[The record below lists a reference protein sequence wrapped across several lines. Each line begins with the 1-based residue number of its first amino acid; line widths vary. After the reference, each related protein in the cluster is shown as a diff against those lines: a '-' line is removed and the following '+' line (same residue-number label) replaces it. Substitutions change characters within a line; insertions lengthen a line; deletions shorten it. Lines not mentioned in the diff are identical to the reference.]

1 MPASNTTDVKTS
13 SSQPWNP
20 RLALLVASTL
30 FMEFLD
36 GAVLT
41 TAIPNIAADFG
52 VPAADVN
59 ITMTAYLM
67 TVAMGI
73 PLSGWLAERVGARKI
88 FCLAI
93 ALFTLA
99 SLACAMSPD
108 LTVLT
113 LSRIVQGA
121 AGAMMVPVGTLL
133 VLRGTPKSELLRAT
147 AFLVWPALLAP
158 VLAPL
163 VGGALTTYL
172 SWHWIFLINLPLGAA
187 AFIAALRIVPAVAG
201 NPGRRLDWLGLLL
214 TTMGVGA
221 LVVGLEL
228 ATAHPDGPWAVL
240 SAVAGLAALGGAVLW
255 MRRAKN
261 PLFALSVFATRTFR
275 AMATGGFVYR
285 LTISSVPFLLP
296 LMFQTGFGWS
306 PLHAGIMVAAVF
318 IGNIGIKPATTPLIR
333 RFGSRAML
341 VLGSLASA
349 VTFAL
354 CALLAPETP
363 QALIFALLVCSG
375 AFRSI
380 GFSAY
385 LCLGAVCG
393 HRAGPAHV
401 GQLCLSDS
409 GSAGRRLGNRR
420 RCTADPGFRRRGSL
434 RRGCGRTV
442 PWRLPDHGSLD
453 AVQHR
458 RQPVPARARRRRG
471 QPSGPAAPSGR
482 TGCQSRRTGCQSR
495 RPGRQSRRP
504 RQPRSQPAWPSTSGR
519 TAPAPAWRRARPATV
534 TLHRLS
540 TRSSISITPWPRS
553 EAMAASSSGPTT
565 NLSHTPASR

>member
-1 MPASNTTDVKTS
+1 MALSSTPTADTGTSPA
-13 SSQPWNP
+13 WNP
-20 RLALLVASTL
+20 RLALLVAATF

-36 GAVLT
+36 GTILT
-41 TAIPNIAADFG
+41 TAIPNIASDFG

-73 PLSGWLAERVGARKI
+73 PLSGWLAERVGARKV

-93 ALFTLA
+93 TLFTLA
-99 SLACAMSPD
+99 SLACAISPD

-113 LSRIVQGA
+113 ISRVVQGA
-121 AGAMMVPVGTLL
+121 GGAMMVPVGTLL

-187 AFIAALRIVPAVAG
+187 AFITALKIVPSVSG
-201 NPGRRLDWLGLLL
+201 DPHRRLDWLGLVL
-214 TTMGVGA
+214 TTAGVGA

-228 ATAHPDGPWAVL
+228 ATAHPDGPWATI
-240 SAVAGLAALGGAVLW
+240 SAVAGLAALACAVLW
-255 MRRAKN
+255 MRRAKH
-261 PLFALSVFATRTFR
+261 PLFDLSVFRTRTFR

-333 RFGSRAML
+333 RFGFRAML

-354 CALLAPETP
+354 CALLTPDTP

-385 LCLGAVCG
+385 ASVQYADIVPAQLTSANSVSATLVQLAAGSGIAVGALLIRVFDG
-393 HRAGPAHV
+393 GTLFDAEADAAGPFRGAFLTMAV
-401 GQLCLSDS
+401 LMLFS
-409 GSAGRRLGNRR
+409 
-420 RCTADPGFRRRGSL
+420 TADSL
-434 RRGCGRTV
+434 
-442 PWRLPDHGSLD
+442 SL
-453 AVQHR
+453 HR
-458 RQPVPARARRRRG
+458 HAGAEVSRPAGAEA
-471 QPSGPAAPSGR
+471 SGPAGTEVS
-482 TGCQSRRTGCQSR
+482 
-495 RPGRQSRRP
+495 RPGGQEVTSP
-504 RQPRSQPAWPSTSGR
+504 EISSPAVSPPG
-519 TAPAPAWRRARPATV
+519 PAPAEGQPPPRPGAGHV
-534 TLHRLS
+534 R
-540 TRSSISITPWPRS
+540 PR
-553 EAMAASSSGPTT
+553 
-565 NLSHTPASR
+565 